1 VKSQGLNHGH
11 LDFSI
16 LLCICLSMCV
26 YVSLF
31 RSQFLFVFMCVVCI
45 VEPWRRKKI
54 VSLINVQFC
63 LISFY
68 IDHYILALCFRLK
81 TTVHSAD
88 TYTHTQKIFVDDFFF
103 FFFFMFIIIVVY
115 LFVNGSLSSFST
127 CACVFDDEK
136 IKQQQM
142 SFDNKRK

>member
-1 VKSQGLNHGH
+1 MY
-11 LDFSI
+11 
-16 LLCICLSMCV
+16 LSV
-26 YVSLF
+26 N
-31 RSQFLFVFMCVVCI
+31 VCI
-45 VEPWRRKKI
+45 RFSFSLSVSIRFHVCGVYRRAVEKKKKI

>member
-103 FFFFMFIIIVVY
+103 LLLLYVHYHCCLFVCKWFSFFFLY
-115 LFVNGSLSSFST
+115 L
-127 CACVFDDEK
+127 CV
-136 IKQQQM
+136 
-142 SFDNKRK
+142 RV